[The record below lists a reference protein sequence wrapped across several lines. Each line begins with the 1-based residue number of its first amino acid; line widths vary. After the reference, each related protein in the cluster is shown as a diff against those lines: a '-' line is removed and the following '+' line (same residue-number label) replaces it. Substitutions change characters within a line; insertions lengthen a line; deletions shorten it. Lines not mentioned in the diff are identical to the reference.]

1 MSTQKYKL
9 SRAVDKVFQMPNNI
23 DITSGGTMTPSKNI
37 FMSGQPVSE
46 GSGGKSRHWII
57 LFICELCFGIAIIWL
72 YLGMRGIMRLG
83 GFVASGGPYH
93 IAHQA
98 PDWVW
103 MVFVSVFLG
112 IIAVFVSF
120 FATKRIGG
128 PNLMFLAWSALFL
141 SLGWNFM
148 EFGFNPPMGDGLAW
162 GWIIPGLCFIPM
174 GAIPLLLILF
184 GVRKHFRSRRE
195 LQSQAEARAESLPKQ
210 TPWFPSLVFQL
221 VAVGMGIYLGM
232 GFFNAQVKPDTSNSK
247 IEKQKTV
254 GKRTSKKPS
263 YHGSSVEFN
272 NGGRVLT
279 LMGLPDGSWD
289 IVFEGEVYER
299 ISELPRDA
307 QKLFRESLEK
317 VEGVK
322 K

>member
-1 MSTQKYKL
+1 
-9 SRAVDKVFQMPNNI
+9 
-23 DITSGGTMTPSKNI
+23 
-37 FMSGQPVSE
+37 
-46 GSGGKSRHWII
+46 
-57 LFICELCFGIAIIWL
+57 
-72 YLGMRGIMRLG
+72 MRLG

-98 PDWVW
+98 PGWTW
-103 MVFVSVFLG
+103 MIFVSVFLG

-120 FATKRIGG
+120 FATRRING

-148 EFGFNPPMGDGLAW
+148 EFGLNPPMGDGVAW

-174 GAIPLLLILF
+174 GAIPLLLILSH
-184 GVRKHFRSRRE
+184 VRKRFRTRRE
-195 LQSQAEARAESLPKQ
+195 LQSQAEAEGKNLPKQ
-210 TPWFPSLVFQL
+210 MPWIPFLVFQL
-221 VAVGMGIYLGM
+221 FAVGLGIYLGM
-232 GFFNAQVKPDTSNSK
+232 GFFNAQVNPDTPNSK

-254 GKRTSKKPS
+254 GKRSSEKSS
-263 YHGSSVEFN
+263 YTGTSVEFE
-272 NGGRVLT
+272 NGGRILT

-299 ISELPRDA
+299 ISELPKDA
-307 QKLFRESLEK
+307 QKLFRKSLEK
-317 VEGVK
+317 VSGIK